1 MTALETK
8 FKLNETFVWEPM
20 PDGCILYC
28 QTSGQILTINPTA
41 ELILTYCDGETPLQ
55 TIYQSV
61 IEDAPLTEAEFQTAV
76 QKLIEENVLLPV

>member
-1 MTALETK
+1 MTALESK

-41 ELILTYCDGETPLQ
+41 ELILTYCDGETTLQ
-55 TIYQSV
+55 GIYQAV
-61 IEDAPLTEAEFQTAV
+61 NEDAPMDEASFQSAV
-76 QKLIEENVLLPV
+76 QKLIEENVLIPV